1 MPIEEIKRG
10 AVRGFIHRPAEPG
23 ESGLILT
30 HGASG
35 NSSMPLLVAVAEAFA
50 NAGITALRIDLPY
63 RQRRPK
69 GPPYPAE
76 AAVDRAG
83 IVEAIGVL
91 RESVDRIVL
100 GGHSYGGR
108 QMSMVCAEQAGLAAG
123 LLLLSYPLHPPG
135 RPANLRVEHF
145 PRISV
150 PALFVHGT
158 RDGFGSES
166 EMREALRLIPAPAD
180 LWIITGGGHGLPAK
194 IAAEL
199 PKRLA
204 KVAALS

>member
-1 MPIEEIKRG
+1 
-10 AVRGFIHRPAEPG
+10 
-23 ESGLILT
+23 
-30 HGASG
+30 
-35 NSSMPLLVAVAEAFA
+35 MPLLVAVAEAFA

-83 IVEAIGVL
+83 IVEAIEVL
-91 RESVDRIVL
+91 RESADKIVV

-108 QMSMVCAEQAGLAAG
+108 QASMVCAEKPGLTAGM
-123 LLLLSYPLHPPG
+123 LLLSYPLHPPG
-135 RPANLRVEHF
+135 KPANRRVDHF
-145 PRISV
+145 EKISV

-166 EMREALRLIPAPAD
+166 EMREALRLIPARTD
-180 LWIITGGGHGLPAK
+180 LWIIPGGGHGLPAK

-199 PKRLA
+199 PQRLA
-204 KVAALS
+204 KIAALS